1 MDLDEATALLA
12 EHPLVA
18 DVTLSVDGDGL
29 VTASVVPLDPFRVP
43 RLADLLSHLG
53 RDAARRGTA
62 QEAHLPVPLT
72 GGVHRGTGGCGRCPG
87 GN

>member
-1 MDLDEATALLA
+1 VGDDAGVDLEEARARLA

-43 RLADLLSHLG
+43 RLADLLAHLG
-53 RDAARRGTA
+53 RDAPAEVRPRK
-62 QEAHLPVPLT
+62 LT
-72 GGVHRGTGGCGRCPG
+72 FRSR
-87 GN
+87 

>member
-12 EHPLVA
+12 EHPRVA

-43 RLADLLSHLG
+43 RLADLLAHLG
-53 RDAARRGTA
+53 PRRPA
-62 QEAHLPVPLT
+62 EVRPRRLT
-72 GGVHRGTGGCGRCPG
+72 FRSR
-87 GN
+87 